1 MPFFDFLRLP
11 FGKQPTNQ
19 PARPGAPGREI
30 GVSGLG
36 ISHGVIEAEMHRAL
50 QNRDQRM
57 KIWAEMAQ
65 NESVIHGALFSIE
78 MTMRAVEWRVEAASE
93 DAIDVEAAEFLE
105 SCMDDMSHSWADWI
119 SEWLSMLTYGF
130 MPFEVVYKRR
140 LGPEQKDSA
149 RRSKFTDGKLGWRK
163 FAPRAQ
169 NSIAR
174 WMIDEDGG
182 LQGFVQIDPNTN
194 EEKKIPIEK
203 LLLFRTT
210 SRLNNPEGESIL
222 RGAYK
227 SWFYKK
233 HLENIEAIGIERDL
247 AGYPV
252 VRIPQAAIDNPTF
265 KTAYEQ
271 MVRDIRRDEQEG
283 SVLPSD
289 RDENGNFLYDFELL
303 KGAGGRQFDT
313 STVIMRHNAQMTISV
328 LADWLMMGHAAV
340 GTQALANVKV
350 DQYMTA
356 LRGWMDGGEDTLNRF
371 AVPPL
376 FRLNGANLE
385 KLPQIRA
392 GDVASQDVQELMLAV
407 KDLAGAGA
415 PIFPHLE
422 TENVLY
428 RALKLPERT
437 EDEELIKPPP
447 AMPKPPIPGEDEE
460 EVEEEE

>member
-1 MPFFDFLRLP
+1 MPFLDFLRLP
-11 FGKQPTNQ
+11 FSKQPANQ
-19 PARPGAPGREI
+19 PAGPGAPGREI

-65 NESVIHGALFSIE
+65 NESVIHAALFAIE
-78 MTMRAVEWRVEAASE
+78 MTMRAVEWRVEAASD
-93 DAIDVEAAEFLE
+93 DAADVEAAEFLE

-140 LGPEQKDSA
+140 LGPDQKDSS

-163 FAPRAQ
+163 FAPRSQA
-169 NSIAR
+169 SIAE
-174 WMIDEDGG
+174 WLIDEGGG
-182 LQGFVQIDPNTN
+182 LQGIKQTDPNTDQ
-194 EEKKIPIEK
+194 EHIIPIQK
-203 LLLFRTT
+203 MLLFRTT

-233 HLENIEAIGIERDL
+233 HLEKIEAIGIERDL

-252 VRIPQAAIDNPTF
+252 VRIPKTAIDNPTF
-265 KTAYEQ
+265 RVAYEQ

-283 SVLPSD
+283 VVLPSD
-289 RDENGNFLYDFELL
+289 RDEQGHLFYELELL
-303 KGAGGRQFDT
+303 KGAGGKQTDT
-313 STVIMRHNAQMTISV
+313 TRVIMRHNAQMTMSV
-328 LADWLMMGHAAV
+328 LADWLIMGHSAV
-340 GTQALANVKV
+340 GTEALATIKV
-350 DQYMTA
+350 DQYMMA
-356 LRGWMDGGEDTLNRF
+356 LGGWMGMGEDTLNRF
-371 AVPPL
+371 AVPKL

-392 GDVASQDVQELMLAV
+392 GDVANQKAQDLMLAV
-407 KDLAGAGA
+407 KDLAQAGA
-415 PIFPHLE
+415 EIFPDLE
-422 TENVLY
+422 TENYLR
-428 RALKLPERT
+428 RALKIPERT
-437 EDEELIKPPP
+437 EDEELIE
-447 AMPKPPIPGEDEE
+447 PKPVTPRQPVPRDEE
-460 EVEEEE
+460 EAEEEE